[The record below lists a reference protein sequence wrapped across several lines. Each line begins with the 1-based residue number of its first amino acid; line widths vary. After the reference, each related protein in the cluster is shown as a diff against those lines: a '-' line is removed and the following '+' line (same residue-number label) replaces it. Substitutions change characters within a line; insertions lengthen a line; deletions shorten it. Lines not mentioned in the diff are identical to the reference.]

1 MLNAVIQSQ
10 LLVHGK
16 SAELN
21 CQYWPA
27 AQGMLAV
34 PSQRRC
40 FTDDQR
46 RSKPWWLPMESIAG
60 ESTFLRA
67 VQRRFGEDDAF
78 MKSRL
83 IFLLLVPLWLWPVLV
98 IAGFR
103 ARETF
108 V

>member
-1 MLNAVIQSQ
+1 
-10 LLVHGK
+10 
-16 SAELN
+16 
-21 CQYWPA
+21 
-27 AQGMLAV
+27 
-34 PSQRRC
+34 
-40 FTDDQR
+40 
-46 RSKPWWLPMESIAG
+46 MESIAG

-67 VQRRFGEDDAF
+67 IQRRFGEDDAF